1 MSIPKKSTMKT
12 TKKTTE
18 TQPYRP
24 AERRRVLQD
33 AQDGGVIAYDRLDPL
48 LVEACATPTKLRR
61 LVRAHEGVEI
71 VDSSDP
77 SDPLR
82 VGITDYEGIDQ
93 LDATDP
99 FALYADR
106 VREAP
111 RLDRFGEYV
120 MARRMEFARERM
132 SVALTGKGLSEDER
146 EQILERGTDLETLR
160 ERLATPRSA
169 RRGHGAMD
177 LPEDLV
183 RGVRDY
189 NRLRGHLV
197 ERNLYLVV
205 GMSYAYRTYAVP
217 MMDLIQEGNTA
228 LIRAVEKFDYR
239 KGVRFGTYAA
249 WWVRQAVERLIT
261 ASRGMVRVPNY
272 LQQKMRRLRRE
283 GKLPRNRKDMDI
295 KDVSAHFDITPQA
308 AARLMATDR
317 YTYSL
322 DGPMGDGDD
331 TFASALPDE
340 VDDIDLGPWEKRLLG
355 ERLDELMDRALT
367 DAERDI
373 LTSRF
378 GLGGAQPQ
386 TLDQIGTRMSVSR
399 ERVRQMQVK
408 ALAKLGKPRVAE
420 GLQDF
425 L

>member
-1 MSIPKKSTMKT
+1 MIAKTKTPKTDT
-12 TKKTTE
+12 R
-18 TQPYRP
+18 PYGA
-24 AERRRVLQD
+24 AERKRVLRD
-33 AQDGGVIAYDRLDPL
+33 AQDSGVIAYDRLDPL
-48 LVEACATPTKLRR
+48 LVEACETPAKLRR
-61 LVRAHEGVEI
+61 LVRTLEGIEI
-71 VDSSDP
+71 VDATDP
-77 SDPLR
+77 GDPLR
-82 VGITDYEGIDQ
+82 VGITDYDGVDLIE
-93 LDATDP
+93 APDP

-132 SVALTGKGLSEDER
+132 SLALAGKGLSEDER

-160 ERLATPRSA
+160 ERLAVPRSR

-205 GMSYAYRTYAVP
+205 GMCHAYRTYAVP

-228 LIRAVEKFDYR
+228 LIRAVEKYDYR

-283 GKLPRNRKDMDI
+283 GKLPRNKKDMDI

-317 YTYSL
+317 FTYSL
-322 DGPMGDGDD
+322 DGPMGDGED

-340 VDDIDLGPWEKRLLG
+340 IEDLDLGPWEKRLLG

-373 LTSRF
+373 LTLRF
-378 GLGGAQPQ
+378 GLGGKQPE

-408 ALAKLGKPRVAE
+408 ALAKLGKPRVSDE
-420 GLQDF
+420 LRDF